1 MGNPRPHGETSP
13 SSGRIQRLPDG
24 LVDQIAAGEVIERPA
39 SVLKELVENALDAG
53 AQRVRVELRD
63 GGASLIAV
71 SDDGFGMTPEEAR
84 MALQRHAT
92 SKITR
97 LDDLGEIT
105 SFGFRGE
112 ALPAIASVSRMRVL
126 TRPESAEIGAEIR
139 IESGEIIQAREAG
152 CPAGTRIE
160 VADLFGRV
168 PARRKFLK
176 KPGTEWGHA
185 IDWLG
190 RLAMALPMTHFEVQR
205 DDHEAVVWPATE
217 EPSERISAVLGAS
230 QTRSLVRIEWEEGAG
245 HVEAFLSGPETTR
258 ANGNSIHL
266 YVNGRPVRDKLLRHA
281 VSQAYRDLLPRGRFP
296 VAVVFLTVPP
306 GSVDVNVHPAKW
318 EVRFE
323 NPQAI
328 HQVIR
333 HAVREAMQD
342 RGFLGA
348 NPLPSSREPAVGPG
362 RPLPGTTGQGARGQG
377 ARGQG
382 ALGQDAQGE
391 GAPGEGDWL
400 FARGSSEPGAHRLED
415 REAPG
420 GAGANSGQEG
430 RVEFSQ
436 LRLLGQIQARYL
448 VLEGEKG
455 LILVDQH
462 AAHERVLYEGLRAA
476 WLERRVERQ
485 GLLVPE
491 TLETGSRGVAV
502 IAEAAELVSAMGFDV
517 EAFGESS
524 LVIRAIPALLAGQ
537 DPALLVGDLIDELEG
552 VDFVPER
559 EAAHSR
565 MLTAI
570 DRAFATLACHSARR
584 FGDHLPQEEQRAILA
599 GLDEIPWAP
608 TCPHGRPVA
617 AHFDLGELDGRFG
630 RH

>member
-1 MGNPRPHGETSP
+1 
-13 SSGRIQRLPDG
+13 
-24 LVDQIAAGEVIERPA
+24 VDQIAAGEVIERPA

-53 AQRVRVELRD
+53 ARRIRVELRD
-63 GGASLIAV
+63 GGSSLIAV
-71 SDDGFGMTPEEAR
+71 SDDGLGMTPEEAQ

-92 SKITR
+92 SKISHF
-97 LDDLGEIT
+97 DDLGGIT

-112 ALPAIASVSRMRVL
+112 ALPAIASVSRMRLL
-126 TRPESAEIGAEIR
+126 TRPEEAEIGSEIR
-139 IESGEIIQAREAG
+139 IESGEVIQEREAG
-152 CPAGTRIE
+152 CPSGTRIE

-176 KPGTEWGHA
+176 KAGTEWGHA

-190 RLAMALPMTHFEVQR
+190 RLAMALPTTHFEVQR

-217 EPSERISAVLGAS
+217 DTSERIAAVLGAN
-230 QTRSLVRIEWEEGAG
+230 QAQSLVRVEWEEGAG

-323 NPQAI
+323 TPQAI

-333 HAVREAMQD
+333 HTVREAMQA
-342 RGFLGA
+342 RGFLGDQTR
-348 NPLPSSREPAVGPG
+348 SPG
-362 RPLPGTTGQGARGQG
+362 GDLRPTGQGGGSFSSPPSGQNQG
-377 ARGQG
+377 APLTGHS
-382 ALGQDAQGE
+382 
-391 GAPGEGDWL
+391 GEGDWL
-400 FARGSSEPGAHRLED
+400 FARPGSSEGIDRVADLNSPGEA
-415 REAPG
+415 APG
-420 GAGANSGQEG
+420 PAEEG
-430 RVEFSQ
+430 RIEFGE
-436 LRLLGQIQARYL
+436 LRLLGQLKARYL

-462 AAHERVLYEGLRAA
+462 AAHERVLYERLRAA
-476 WLERRVERQ
+476 WLEERVEQQ

-491 TLETGSRGVAV
+491 SLETGSRGVAV
-502 IAEAAELVSAMGFDV
+502 LSEASELVEAMGFDI

-524 LVIRAIPALLAGQ
+524 VVIRGIPALLAGQ
-537 DPALLVGDLIDELEG
+537 DPARLVGDLLDELEG

-559 EAAHSR
+559 EAANTR
-565 MLTAI
+565 MLTAV

-584 FGDHLPQEEQRAILA
+584 FGDHLPPEEQRAILT
-599 GLDEIPWAP
+599 GLDEIPWAA

-617 AHFDLGELDGRFG
+617 AHFGLGELDGRFG